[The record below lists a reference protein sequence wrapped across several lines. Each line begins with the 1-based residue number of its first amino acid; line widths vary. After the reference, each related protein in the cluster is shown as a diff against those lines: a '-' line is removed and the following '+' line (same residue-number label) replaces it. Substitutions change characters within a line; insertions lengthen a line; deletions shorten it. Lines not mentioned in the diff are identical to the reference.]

1 MTSNYL
7 KIITLFDLTR
17 MISMT
22 DPIAISVKTMR
33 IDSRCSLKKEFSELI
48 NTNS

>member
-7 KIITLFDLTR
+7 KIITLSDLTR
-17 MISMT
+17 TISMA
-22 DPIAISVKTMR
+22 DPIAISVKTMM
-33 IDSRCSLKKEFSELI
+33 IDSRCSLDKEFSKLI